1 MKKILFLQSFS
12 LTQPGGGSSIIK
24 KLLSYAKD
32 YNVETIIACDEQ
44 ELPEAFVE
52 SSKISGEYH
61 LRRRITSIRYGVGI
75 ILRFLLLFSID
86 FKGRKSLRT
95 LFTRINPDIIHITI
109 HGIAAP
115 LYVYAAKKWGKA
127 KVYISIHDY
136 WPIICYVRTPTW
148 ITNYVFRRILFS
160 ADGVFVISEE
170 MGLFLKEKYAI
181 SHYEIIHDGYSN
193 IQDDTKA
200 HEDKPFDFLYVG
212 LLHEMQLATLQHFVA
227 ALSKIEH
234 KQFVLGVCSNYSF
247 NIPSENVTIKNYGW
261 LKETE
266 LKLIAKQF
274 KYGIL
279 PVSFEEK
286 DSLFYK
292 TSLMTKIPFYISNA
306 LPIIYIGP
314 KYTASYNLI
323 IKDKLGKTIVE
334 NTLAC
339 YRNELFSL
347 VENSAL
353 DYEQLLNNH
362 KLSIESTFNIERIS
376 KLFYSI
382 MLNE

>member
-24 KLLSYAKD
+24 KLLCYAKD

-44 ELPEAFVE
+44 ELPKAYHQP
-52 SSKISGEYH
+52 SIQSGEYH
-61 LRRRITSIRYGVGI
+61 FNRRFTNIRYGLGI
-75 ILRFLLLFSID
+75 ILRMLLLFSID

-95 LFTRINPDIIHITI
+95 LFTRIHPDIIHITI

-127 KVYISIHDY
+127 KIYISIHDY
-136 WPIICYVRTPTW
+136 WPILCYTRTPSW
-148 ITNYVFRRILFS
+148 IINYVFKKILFS
-160 ADGVFVISEE
+160 ADGIFVISEE

-181 SHYEIIHDGYSN
+181 SHYEIIHDGFLNKQEDAIGY
-193 IQDDTKA
+193 I
-200 HEDKPFDFLYVG
+200 DKPLDFLYVG

-227 ALSKIEH
+227 ALSKIEN
-234 KQFVLGVCSNYSF
+234 KQFVLGVCSNYTL
-247 NIPSENVTIKNYGW
+247 NIPSENVAIKNYGW
-261 LKETE
+261 LNETE
-266 LKLIAKQF
+266 VKLIAKQY

-323 IKDKLGKTIVE
+323 IKEKLGWSIVE
-334 NTLAC
+334 NNLTYFTKELA
-339 YRNELFSL
+339 SL
-347 VENSAL
+347 SNMSAM
-353 DYEQLLNNH
+353 DYDYLINNH
-362 KLSIESTFNIERIS
+362 KLSLENTFNIERIC
-376 KLFYSI
+376 KVFYSS
-382 MLNE
+382 MV